1 VAALSYDSPEVLR
14 QFAERRKITYP
25 LLSDP
30 KSEAIRAF
38 GILND
43 NVPPDRPTYGIP
55 FPGTF
60 VVDARGVVRSK
71 FFEEDHRERY
81 TAANILFRQFGG
93 AGGARQVAETPH
105 LTVTASASDQSVH
118 AGSRVVL
125 VLDVDLK
132 PGMHVY
138 APEVTGGYIPVQWTI
153 GPSAAATAQPASY
166 PSSRVLHLKALNEK
180 LPVYEKRFRI
190 TRDIVIGQDAEIH
203 PLVGPDGALALTGS
217 FRYQACDDKVC
228 YPPESMPLR
237 WLLKVAAHDSQRVP
251 ASTPGRRMP

>member
-1 VAALSYDSPEVLR
+1 VAALSYDSPEILR

-43 NVPPDRPTYGIP
+43 NVPTDRPSYGIP
-55 FPGTF
+55 FPGTYM
-60 VVDARGVVRSK
+60 VDARGIVRAK

-81 TAANILFRQFGG
+81 TAANILFRQFG
-93 AGGARQVAETPH
+93 ANGGTRQVAETPH
-105 LTVTASASDQSVH
+105 LTLTASASDAAVR
-118 AGSRVVL
+118 GGNRVAL
-125 VLDVDLK
+125 VLEVDLK

-138 APEVTGGYIPVQWTI
+138 APEVTGGYIPIQWTI
-153 GPSAAATAQPASY
+153 TPSVAAAAQPASY
-166 PSSRVLHLKALNEK
+166 PASKMLYLKAIGEK

-190 TRDIVIGQDAEIH
+190 TRDIVIGQDAEIK
-203 PLVGPDGALALTGS
+203 PLVGADGAITVTGS
-217 FRYQACDDKVC
+217 FRYQACNDKVC
-228 YPPESMPLR
+228 YAPEAVPVKWVFR
-237 WLLKVAAHDSQRVP
+237 VEKHDSQRVP